1 MRPLAALFLLATPA
15 AAWDFSPVP
24 VCTLSHEAPGL
35 SLRVTYD
42 PAQPQPYAIAL
53 TRTAPWPRTPAFA
66 IRFDGPAGMTI
77 TTDRHRLSP
86 DGRTL
91 TVTDTGF
98 GNVLD
103 GLEFNRTATATA
115 GPAEAPLDLAAAAP
129 AVRDFRACLT
139 APIA

>member
-1 MRPLAALFLLATPA
+1 MRALALLLLASPA
-15 AAWDFSPVP
+15 AAWDFTPVP

-35 SLRVTYD
+35 SVRVTFD

-53 TRTAPWPRTPAFA
+53 TRTDGWPATPAFA

-77 TTDRHRLSP
+77 TTDRHTLSP

-91 TVTDTGF
+91 TVSDTGF

-103 GLEFNRTATATA
+103 GLEFNTSATATA
-115 GPAEAPLDLAAAAP
+115 GPAAAPLDLTAAAP
-129 AVRDFRACLT
+129 AVRDFRSCLT
-139 APIA
+139 APTV